1 MLLRISFTANDLDQI
16 WKTRARYRRFDG
28 IFVGKQGRSMV
39 YLHGNEAAWA
49 IPLSRGCH
57 LVVNSRVNYKK
68 WRPRPSEDEIA
79 EFLKTERKK

>member
-1 MLLRISFTANDLDQI
+1 
-16 WKTRARYRRFDG
+16 
-28 IFVGKQGRSMV
+28 MV